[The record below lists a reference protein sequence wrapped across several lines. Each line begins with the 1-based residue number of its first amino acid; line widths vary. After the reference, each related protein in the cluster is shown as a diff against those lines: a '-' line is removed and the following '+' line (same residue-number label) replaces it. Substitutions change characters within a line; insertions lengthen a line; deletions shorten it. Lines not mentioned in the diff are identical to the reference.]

1 MSPPPVSARRNLVIL
16 GIVVGVLV
24 VVSLIVVFTRGEPE
38 AFDEST
44 PEGVVQRYS
53 VAVLDGDEDAA
64 QEYLA
69 DEARVDCGTIAGT
82 ETENLRISLVSTTT
96 SNDGDSVEVTVSLVR
111 DSNGGPFGGSG
122 YGYEE
127 NFALERVD
135 SEWRIL
141 TAPWELAF
149 CRNDG
154 FNQ

>member
-1 MSPPPVSARRNLVIL
+1 MTPTPASARRSLVIL
-16 GIVVGVLV
+16 GIIVGVLV
-24 VVSLIVVFTRGEPE
+24 LVSLIVVFTRGEPD
-38 AFDEST
+38 AFDESS

-64 QEYLA
+64 LEYLA

-82 ETENLRISLVSTTT
+82 ETDNLRVSLVSTET
-96 SNDGDSVEVTVSLVR
+96 SDDGDSVEVTVSLGR
-111 DSNGGPFGGSG
+111 DSSGGPFGGSG
-122 YGYEE
+122 YEYEE
-127 NFALERVD
+127 KFVLERVD

-154 FNQ
+154 FSQ